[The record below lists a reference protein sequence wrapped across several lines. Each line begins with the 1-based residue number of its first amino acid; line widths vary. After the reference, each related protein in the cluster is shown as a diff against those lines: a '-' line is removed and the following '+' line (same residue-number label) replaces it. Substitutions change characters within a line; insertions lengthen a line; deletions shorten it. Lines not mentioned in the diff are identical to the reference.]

1 LNANLRTTH
10 LRIEGMTC
18 GSCARHVGD
27 ALRAVPGVASVDV
40 RLRDGAADVRHDAS
54 DAPVSALLEAVADA
68 GYETGLQVDP

>member
-1 LNANLRTTH
+1 LNANLPMTH

-40 RLRDGAADVRHDAS
+40 RLRNGAADVRHDATN
-54 DAPVSALLEAVADA
+54 APVSALLTAVANA
-68 GYETGLQVDP
+68 GYEAGLHVDP